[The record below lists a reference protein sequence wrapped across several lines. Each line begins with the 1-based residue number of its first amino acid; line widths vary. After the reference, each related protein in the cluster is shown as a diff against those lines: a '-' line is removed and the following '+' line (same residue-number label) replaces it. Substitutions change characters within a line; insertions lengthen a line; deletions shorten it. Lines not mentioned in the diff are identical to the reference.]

1 MTSFLLFFS
10 LCFLGGCTAQGNQSW
25 DDYTA
30 GTDCYFWPAP
40 RVGITPPNFDPFND
54 LSGYLSRAVCNT
66 IIIIPCKIGC
76 NPPTIPCNALPAPC
90 STGDTI
96 ISIDTPYVIAT
107 NRPNLTIKGAFDNEI
122 SPTFAVAPPSSNFY
136 TSTLPVSC
144 GAVFIVQAE
153 SVSFQNI
160 KFAISDECYTSTY
173 DYLPDISK
181 IPIVYQASSNGI
193 INIDNVENS
202 ADIADKYGNEVKTLI
217 GFFSSDDE
225 TNVNIENIN
234 VENSSPA
241 ILFLDFLGAF
251 TVDASVKKIFVEGSA
266 IFDKTNADIIWLDA
280 FTKSIIDPVKDMNCP
295 ATKQTDSRACD
306 KKKETN
312 LILEIFVGIIS
323 GLIFIFCCFMV
334 WRKYHHHHV
343 EVNEMRKHGITNLCQ
358 SVNN

>member
-1 MTSFLLFFS
+1 MASFLLFLS
-10 LCFLGGCTAQGNQSW
+10 LCFLGGCTAQVNQTW
-25 DDYTA
+25 DDYTD
-30 GTDCYFWPAP
+30 GTECYFWPAP
-40 RVGITPPNFDPFND
+40 RVGILSFDPFND
-54 LSGYLSRAVCNT
+54 LSGYLSRAACST
-66 IIIIPCKIGC
+66 IIIIHCNIGC
-76 NPPTIPCNALPAPC
+76 NPPSIPCNTTPAPC

-107 NRPNLTIKGAFDNEI
+107 NRPNLMIKGALDNGV
-122 SPTFAVAPPSSNFY
+122 SPTFAVAPPSNNFY
-136 TSTLPVSC
+136 NSTLPVSC
-144 GAVFIVQAE
+144 GAVFTVQAE

-160 KFAISDECYTSTY
+160 KFAISDECYKSTY

-181 IPIVYQASSNGI
+181 IPIVYEASSNGI
-193 INIDNVENS
+193 ININNVENS
-202 ADIADKYGNEVKTLI
+202 AAADEYGNDVKTLI
-217 GFFSSDDE
+217 AFFSSDDE
-225 TNVNIENIN
+225 TNVNIKNIV

-241 ILFLDFLGAF
+241 ILFLNFLGTF

-266 IFDKTNADIIWLDA
+266 NFNKTNADIIWLDA

>member
-1 MTSFLLFFS
+1 MASFLLFLS
-10 LCFLGGCTAQGNQSW
+10 LCFLGGCTAQVNQTW
-25 DDYTA
+25 DDYTN

-40 RVGITPPNFDPFND
+40 RAPPSFDTFND

-66 IIIIPCKIGC
+66 IIIIPCNIGC
-76 NPPTIPCNALPAPC
+76 NPPTIACNALPTAC
-90 STGDTI
+90 SNEDTI
-96 ISIDTPYVIAT
+96 ISIDTPYVIDT
-107 NRPNLTIKGAFDNEI
+107 NRPNLTIKGALDTGG

-160 KFAISDECYTSTY
+160 KFAISDECYKSTY

-181 IPIVYQASSNGI
+181 IPIVYEASSNGI
-193 INIDNVENS
+193 IHINNVENS
-202 ADIADKYGNEVKTLI
+202 VAATEYGNSVKTLI
-217 GFFSSDDE
+217 AFFSTDDE
-225 TNVNIENIN
+225 TNVSIGNIN
-234 VENSSPA
+234 VENSATA
-241 ILFLDFLGAF
+241 ILFLNFLGTF
-251 TVDASVKKIFVEGSA
+251 TVDASVKPVFVEGNA
-266 IFDKTNADIIWLDA
+266 IFDKTNANIIWLDA

-323 GLIFIFCCFMV
+323 GIIFIFCCFMV